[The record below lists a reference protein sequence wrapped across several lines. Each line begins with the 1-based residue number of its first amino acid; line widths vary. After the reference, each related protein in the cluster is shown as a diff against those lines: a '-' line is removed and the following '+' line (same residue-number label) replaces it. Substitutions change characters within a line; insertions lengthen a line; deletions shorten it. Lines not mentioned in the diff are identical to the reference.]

1 MGFIDYIKS
10 KLLEDRTNGKNCV
23 FCTLEE
29 CVSKAL
35 EESGIDTMHDNGK
48 IALDFQGDRCTF
60 KVGLNCLEDNRF
72 MTYVLYPIEI
82 PEDVAY
88 AAVYEVKRIKK
99 IVTANM
105 YGTDVGMKQDGDG
118 FRIFVCTMKEFETL
132 SSETCN
138 DIFSVIKNTADVL
151 DYKNFDS
158 LAAAVCG
165 YKSYEEAKECMHTV
179 SAYGQNMTL
188 HLKDGFHKLLAETP
202 DIGRSRYLGRL
213 LVYAHDIIE
222 NKGDDNVERLVAN
235 KQITYDDYIQEA
247 YNIADDKERDL
258 IRKLRFLGKAKGQDE
273 STNYFD
279 NFMGKFEARG
289 IISENP
295 WNLIYKGDKEDDE
308 NSDLCE
314 EERLYKKFSANQY
327 KEYPYEQRDLGE
339 GMVLVSQVIAG
350 YWKPRY
356 LLDHHAKAA
365 YEFMSASENLL
376 NVADE
381 DIDWESIKGL
391 TQDVIDRVKCRS
403 FHFPGYIY
411 DYENS
416 IAKVRW
422 EVNPDGMYYRDEDG
436 FGMTDDEEINLE
448 GAIDRKGNVVKKY
461 SFSF

>member
-10 KLLEDRTNGKNCV
+10 KLLGDRTNGKNSISS
-23 FCTLEE
+23 TLEE
-29 CVSKAL
+29 CVLKTL
-35 EESGIDTMHDNGK
+35 EESGIDTLHNNGK
-48 IALDFQGDRCTF
+48 FALDFQGNRCVF
-60 KVGLNCLEDNRF
+60 KVGLNCLEGNRL
-72 MTYVLYPIEI
+72 MSYVLYPMEI

-105 YGTDVGMKQDGDG
+105 PGTDVGMKQDGEG
-118 FRIFVCTMKEFETL
+118 FRIFACAVKDFETL
-132 SSETCN
+132 SSEACN
-138 DIFSVIKNTADVL
+138 DIITTMKNTANTL

-158 LAAAVCG
+158 LAAAICG
-165 YKSYEEAKECMHTV
+165 YKSYEEAKECMHAV
-179 SAYGQNMTL
+179 SADVQNMTL
-188 HLKDGFHKLLAETP
+188 HLEDGYHKLLAETP

-213 LVYAHDIIE
+213 LVYAQDIIE
-222 NKGDDNVERLVAN
+222 NKGDYNVKNVVAN

-247 YNIADDKERDL
+247 YNIADDNERDL

-273 STNYFD
+273 STD
-279 NFMGKFEARG
+279 NFDSFLGKLEARG
-289 IISENP
+289 IISGNP
-295 WNLIYKGDKEDDE
+295 WNLIYKGDKENDE

-314 EERLYKKFSANQY
+314 EERLYKKLSANQY

-339 GMVLVSQVIAG
+339 GMELVSQVIAG

-356 LLDHHAKAA
+356 LLDNESKTAI
-365 YEFMSASENLL
+365 EFMSAAETLM

-381 DIDWESIKGL
+381 DIDWDSIKGL
-391 TQDVIDRVKCRS
+391 PQDVIDRVNCRS

-411 DYENS
+411 DYENG

-436 FGMTDDEEINLE
+436 FGMTDDDEIDLE
-448 GAIDRKGNVVKKY
+448 GAIDRKGNVVKMFTLEK
-461 SFSF
+461 